1 MLSEDFDI
9 VAYRRIQVEKL
20 VKGFT
25 VSCLIIYKVKLCSK
39 V

>member
-9 VAYRRIQVEKL
+9 VAYRRLQLEKL
-20 VKGFT
+20 GKGFT
-25 VSCLIIYKVKLCSK
+25 IRCLIIYKVKLCSK